1 MIKVG
6 DRVAPFFNMGQE
18 GVVTEIKRSPSK
30 QWTIGG
36 TMTSTATVV
45 VLLDE
50 TKRLVEFK
58 LDDIRLTD

>member
-6 DRVAPFFNMGQE
+6 DNVVPFFNMAQE
-18 GVVTEIKRSPSK
+18 GVVTEIKRTPSK

-45 VLLDE
+45 VLLE
-50 TKRLVEFK
+50 KTQALVEFK
-58 LDDIRLTD
+58 LDDLRLVD